1 MKKFSKR
8 HIFLILAVLL
18 AAVLV
23 PLVSFVS
30 AANNV
35 GSGNGMWIDGKL
47 TYTWAATSDGTTANG
62 AAGNVTVNGSKL
74 TITATNSKK
83 SSHKDGCD
91 DVEDPAC
98 STTTTVT
105 VTNASSYPLRID
117 TLTTGSVTIDV
128 SEGDT
133 IPSGGTF
140 TISVTAPA
148 KDTSTTVTG
157 TVNISVS
164 EQTSVTI
171 TLASSPYVSY
181 TVNGVT
187 VAQNGSDQTFTTEA
201 GTNISLPSVT
211 APAGYE
217 FKGWRIGKNI
227 VTGSSFTADAGYT
240 VFPAIVSAGM
250 DVPAA
255 NFKVGNNTYTFW
267 EDAMVAALSGGGTV
281 FVNLE
286 EVTLPTNVLDNLL
299 PAAGGTYVKP
309 VTGGGVEY
317 VVPGGVTLVVPYST
331 STTVHTTTPVYSYA
345 ARVTPSP
352 FRTLIMPSG
361 VKMTVNGAVSVD
373 SAVSAYGQNGTSANG
388 TPTGPH
394 GMIVMRSNTEMT
406 LNSGA
411 NLYCWGYIN
420 GDGHVYAK
428 SGANVYE
435 LFQFRDWRGGSA
447 TSDMPNNSERVF
459 PMNQYYVQN
468 VEAPLTI
475 YKGATEYVW
484 SVVNM
489 SSKAYPTNTI
499 EFIGANGMF
508 KLTGSSSDYI
518 TKRYH
523 ANVDQL
529 EIAAHG
535 DMSLNNL
542 TVSISGLPLIGTI
555 TMKSSDYVLPLN
567 NMNVVVETGTTSIAS
582 SQTYGVAFLPSS
594 KLTVNEGAY
603 FSANAP
609 VYFYDAEDWGPYA
622 ADSLKMVDVGYST
635 ANGTTAIRT
644 ADNLK
649 DAELN
654 VNGTVNV
661 GNKLYTTEHGA
672 HITSSEGTGVINFMS
687 ACATGTATTHQ
698 ATQSGTNI
706 SYVDITVNNAWLQN
720 GDGSYQYT
728 VGTGTS
734 TWKYDKD
741 GENWYRYKVD
751 VMFNGGF
758 VARCYYCELNDTL
771 TYDASWLTDLGATVT
786 SGNAATAISGTN
798 VVITDVTEDTVV
810 TLTGV
815 PAEYMPTFVLNEKE
829 YAHYQMYT
837 GNTIENTTTID
848 GETYYIVDQGSVMA
862 VGTAYAAPTD
872 AAMGESAENHND
884 FLWNLSGVSFTSGDP
899 YRGTVPVGETAQGP
913 AYIYGFYW
921 GAVAHNSWNDQYY
934 DTLAGAFNVLPQD
947 VTATITLLADCGT
960 FEEESETTAYAT
972 YAANN
977 ITLDLNGHHAVGRI
991 ANSGTFTLELNG
1003 GSLDFISGLTAANAT
1018 SNGLA
1023 TIVNS
1028 GRMTVQDSVG
1038 GGRISTDIIAT
1049 SSGASGSAVIV
1060 NKAGAILSVTGKA
1073 SDDLLELAQTQNVN
1087 ANNYGIFN
1095 LGRISSLA
1103 NVDLTT
1109 PNSGTCGINV
1119 YNYNTGVIESI
1130 TDSHMFCASNCSVFN
1145 YGGTINT
1152 IDGVTIDGKN
1162 GIINRNIRGGALASG
1177 YTVAEADKGVIN
1189 TVTNSHIE
1197 VGQYAI
1203 NNSAV
1208 INTVS
1213 NSTLIAHPDTPQ
1225 CDTRGN
1231 GLETASETN
1240 TTYAYTVYNSY
1251 NWWYDT
1257 NVWKQVDSSSGGY
1270 TRNIYYKEEEE
1281 FRPTIGEILNCEI
1294 YAENTTTSASYGDYA
1309 LVNYGVIGTIGGT
1322 TNIKTYKHPDS
1333 TATITTSH
1341 YTMHNLGGGIIKS
1354 IEGTVNASC
1363 TGVGAVYNDAAFT
1376 TQINYTYANKVGGN
1390 ITYQKNTYGEPS
1402 TINSITCSGTWSC
1415 GGSSSYYYALMNSGY
1430 IQSINSTGLTM
1441 TGGCNVLYNATG
1453 SANSTYEIT
1462 KKYTD
1467 GATAS
1472 TEYERDTHYV
1482 KNLEKG
1488 STIGTVNGITITGK
1502 GSKSYYVLNNQ
1513 GHIGTLS
1520 NTTVNFAEGATHN
1533 TSYYV
1538 AALNGDS
1545 RYKEYTETIQ
1555 TNRTA
1560 ETDPHL
1566 TVSAGVVTRYDRAY
1580 KYDTP
1585 TIDVIDNL
1593 TVDSITAYAMR
1604 NAGHIGTLK
1613 NSTITGT
1620 QYSLHNYAAGP
1631 YTERQTRQYYS
1642 GTGIFTTSK
1651 NAGELN
1657 IHYKRNPAEIDLI
1670 DNCTITTPANTY
1682 AMFNSGHVGTI
1693 KNSTLQAGT
1702 TTAKAYALANMNSQ
1716 EREYTRDLESI
1727 LYVTANSTTACT
1739 AYYGSGGESDVVTY
1753 DYDVPTI
1760 DLIGEGNTFKATA
1773 SVIANTGT
1781 ITEINSGN
1789 GPLTTIT
1796 GSAAKYSSI
1805 YNYSA
1810 CLDARTT
1817 TTPYTAAASANASGT
1832 KGTATYDDVYQS
1844 GAQIGTIKNVYVNAN
1859 GYGILNGDGNAGKTP
1874 TIGEIG
1880 DGTEIYAHC
1889 TTAAYHAIANAN
1901 YAKITEISGGL
1912 FKVTKATTNAYRN
1925 GNSIVSEDIDYATLL
1940 SGGYFQGASNTRD
1953 NAIYNHSVATRVTYP
1968 TGKKLSSGTTTP
1980 TPVHTDTM
1988 GGNYY
1993 YIADEYTV
2001 TFDMQGHGTAP
2012 DSQTV
2017 ESGLKAT
2024 QPTAPAVGDIITE
2037 NGVKYRFDGW
2047 YTNDTFATAFSFD
2060 NAITANTTVYAK
2072 WTEVYTVTWK
2082 NGDTVIETDEN
2093 VPAGTAPSYDGT
2105 MPTKNPTAQYSYE
2118 FDGWTSSLDSQVYA
2132 PSNLPAVN
2140 ANVIYTAHF
2149 TQTERTYNV
2158 TWIIDGTTEKE
2169 TYTYGATPTH
2179 ADPTKASTVGYD
2191 YTFNGWTPEITT
2203 VTADATYTAVFTESA
2218 HKFFIG
2224 NTLTLNG
2231 DIGVN
2236 FFVELSSAD
2245 TDASKYSYTLTFD
2258 VDTSEGSKEEEY
2270 IPAEWENVLLSSAV
2284 DVGSNTYKISFPVDA
2299 AEMTRNIHID
2309 LYHGEA
2315 KVAETDY
2322 KAAQYAMD
2330 YAEEK
2335 EITYPAYDTELTDNT
2350 PYLIGKIKGVSD
2362 WANANPMYKFTDNPE
2377 NPDEYM
2383 LANVT
2388 LKAGDEIKVVKYYT
2402 GSDSYG
2408 WYPDGDNNNYTVSN
2422 DGVYNIYFKKNPD
2435 GYTDGW
2441 HHGKFLVEAVSTDR
2455 SDIRAA
2461 VLPELLRSMLSYA
2474 SKAQVN
2480 LNKYTGDL
2488 ADRTTGDY
2496 PYLNAQGVY
2505 NDVTDAMITER
2516 VGEPI
2521 VSDNFTDMFSSHGLS
2536 YYGNSLLL
2544 KSNTQM
2550 RFYYR
2555 VNNRSTFDIN
2565 NCGSYTMTMPDG
2577 TSQSVKPK
2585 VGNKS
2590 GSLVY
2595 FEVSGIAAANL
2606 DYRYVL
2612 SDGENSIGYS
2622 TLDYVRLCLN
2632 DGDSLEDVTKAL
2644 FWYNQYA
2651 DLYFAS

>member
-1 MKKFSKR
+1 MTKR
-8 HIFLILAVLL
+8 IQTKLPIFLGATCALMM
-18 AAVLV
+18 VLV
-23 PLVSFVS
+23 FVICNITVY
-30 AANNV
+30 AANISTSVANLGASDV
-35 GSGNGMWIDGKL
+35 NGSFSGSGTTISGSVTGKDATTGCNSTPASSATDTL
-47 TYTWAATSDGTTANG
+47 TLTNNFTTAATLSFSYSP
-62 AAGNVTVNGSKL
+62 TVNGGSVTVDGSSKTSSGTFSKEL
-74 TITATNSKK
+74 AASGTVEVVITSATGAKTTSISLTNITLEQKIVTATTTFTPATNGSYTVDGTAVTSEISRTQASTQAYTLSATPATGYVFGGWKDVTNNTIISADNPASICVDTDKTITAVFSPDDSAKFKVGSKTFN
-83 SSHKDGCD
+83 DLNAAD
-91 DVEDPAC
+91 AY
-98 STTTTVT
+98 
-105 VTNASSYPLRID
+105 ASSQSDHKIILISNGKDRNALYEGNYQISSGN
-117 TLTTGSVTIDV
+117 TLLIPFDSSNTMYTTSPSVTYGSHENPTAYRILSMENGANITV
-128 SEGDT
+128 K
-133 IPSGGTF
+133 SGG
-140 TISVTAPA
+140 A
-148 KDTSTTVTG
+148 
-157 TVNISVS
+157 ISVS
-164 EQTSVTI
+164 GKLCSTGQ
-171 TLASSPYVSY
+171 LGGW
-181 TVNGVT
+181 NGC
-187 VAQNGSDQTFTTEA
+187 
-201 GTNISLPSVT
+201 
-211 APAGYE
+211 
-217 FKGWRIGKNI
+217 
-227 VTGSSFTADAGYT
+227 
-240 VFPAIVSAGM
+240 
-250 DVPAA
+250 
-255 NFKVGNNTYTFW
+255 
-267 EDAMVAALSGGGTV
+267 
-281 FVNLE
+281 
-286 EVTLPTNVLDNLL
+286 
-299 PAAGGTYVKP
+299 
-309 VTGGGVEY
+309 
-317 VVPGGVTLVVPYST
+317 
-331 STTVHTTTPVYSYA
+331 
-345 ARVTPSP
+345 
-352 FRTLIMPSG
+352 
-361 VKMTVNGAVSVD
+361 
-373 SAVSAYGQNGTSANG
+373 
-388 TPTGPH
+388 PTGP
-394 GMIVMRSNTEMT
+394 GGRINMLTGSNIT
-406 LNSGA
+406 LESNG
-411 NLYCWGYIN
+411 NLYCWGYIY
-420 GDGHVYAK
+420 GGGMVEAK
-428 SGANVYE
+428 SGATVYE
-435 LFQFRDWRGGSA
+435 AFQVKDWRGGSE
-447 TSDMPNNSERVF
+447 TRNCYGYVF
-459 PMNQYYVQN
+459 PFNQYYVQN
-468 VEAPLTI
+468 IEVPLKI
-475 YKGATEYVW
+475 DSGAAEKLYGA
-484 SVVNM
+484 VNA
-489 SSKAYPTNTI
+489 SSSAYTLQAD
-499 EFIGANGMF
+499 FIGSGNSSAMF
-508 KLTGSSSDYI
+508 RVSSGYVIKDYLEN
-518 TKRYH
+518 T
-523 ANVDQL
+523 DQL
-529 EIAAHG
+529 SVQVHG
-535 DMSLNNL
+535 NVTLSTL
-542 TVSISGLPLIGTI
+542 TVSGLPLIGSVDT
-555 TMKSSDYVLPLN
+555 SDYDLPITN
-567 NMNVVVETGTTSIAS
+567 NIKIDIQTDTVSTGQDVKFQPGSEVYIERGAKFQVS
-582 SQTYGVAFLPSS
+582 SGKKAKVYDLADWDNFTG
-594 KLTVNEGAY
+594 
-603 FSANAP
+603 SAKM
-609 VYFYDAEDWGPYA
+609 YA
-622 ADSLKMVDVGYST
+622 IGYSV
-635 ANGTTAIRT
+635 ANGTTAVRSPANMSDVTI
-644 ADNLK
+644 D
-649 DAELN
+649 
-654 VNGTVNV
+654 VNGIMEVA
-661 GNKLYTTEHGA
+661 GSLYTSASGA
-672 HITSSEGTGVINFMS
+672 NITSSLGSSGNNGKIVFTTAPTTSTVTVYEDANNSTKTAVTFS
-687 ACATGTATTHQ
+687 APQLHNGNDTYSQ
-698 ATQSGTNI
+698 A
-706 SYVDITVNNAWLQN
+706 A
-720 GDGSYQYT
+720 
-728 VGTGTS
+728 GTGTS
-734 TWKYDKD
+734 TWYYDKD
-741 GENWYRYKVD
+741 GEHWYRYTVD
-751 VMFNGGF
+751 FNYNG
-758 VARCYYCELNDTL
+758 ARVGRDYYCENNDTI
-771 TYDASWLTDLGATVT
+771 TYDASYLANLGVSLTSGTATVAV
-786 SGNAATAISGTN
+786 SGSNVNVTN
-798 VVITDVTEDTVV
+798 VTSNSVV
-810 TLTGV
+810 TLTGQ
-815 PAEYMPTFVLNEKE
+815 AAKFIPTFVLNEHQAQNYE
-829 YAHYQMYT
+829 TFTSTALT
-837 GNTIENTTTID
+837 DTRIINGD
-848 GETYYIVDQGSVMA
+848 TYYVVKKAEEALDIGASF
-862 VGTAYAAPTD
+862 AAPTD
-872 AAMGESAENHND
+872 AEMGVTAQNFNGIT
-884 FLWNLSGVSFTSGDP
+884 WNMSGVSATSGNN
-899 YRGTVPVGETAQGP
+899 YAGTVPVGPNPEDEV
-913 AYIYGFYW
+913 YIYGFYT
-921 GAVAHNSWNDQYY
+921 GSVAYNSTTDTYY
-934 DTLAGAFNVLPQD
+934 STLAEAMAEVPQD
-947 VTATITLLADCGT
+947 GECIVRLVNDCGS
-960 FEEESETTAYAT
+960 FEEENGAWAFPNPAATTLT
-972 YAANN
+972 F
-977 ITLDLNGHHAVGRI
+977 DLNGYHALGRI
-991 ANSGTFTLELNG
+991 INNGTMTLELNG
-1003 GSLDFISGLTAANAT
+1003 GTLDYHTGATAAAAT
-1018 SNGLA
+1018 YKGLA
-1023 TIVNS
+1023 AVINS
-1028 GRMTVQDSVG
+1028 GTMTINDTVGDGEIITDAISNDSG
-1038 GGRISTDIIAT
+1038 PN
-1049 SSGASGSAVIV
+1049 GSAVV
-1060 NKAGAILSVTGKA
+1060 RNNAGATLTVTGKDA
-1073 SDDLLELAQTQNVN
+1073 EHLLPLSQTQNVN
-1087 ANNYGIFN
+1087 GNNYGIYN
-1095 LGRISSLA
+1095 LGTITALT
-1103 NVDLTT
+1103 NVDISTK
-1109 PNSGTCGINV
+1109 NSGTCGLNL
-1119 YNYNTGVIESI
+1119 YNYNTGVITAI
-1130 TDSHMFCASNCSVFN
+1130 TGGHMFCNSNCSIFN
-1145 YGGTINT
+1145 YGGTITAIN
-1152 IDGVTIDGKN
+1152 GMTIDGKN
-1162 GIINRNIRGGALASG
+1162 GIVNRNIVGGKIATG
-1177 YTVAEADKGVIN
+1177 YTVSNADKGIID
-1189 TVTNSHIE
+1189 TITNCNIE

-1203 NNSAV
+1203 NNHAV
-1208 INTVS
+1208 INTLTG
-1213 NSTLIAHPDTPQ
+1213 STFIAHPDSAQ
-1225 CDTRGN
+1225 VDTRGN
-1231 GLETASETN
+1231 GSTASEGN
-1240 TTYAYTVYNSY
+1240 VQCYTVVN
-1251 NWWYDT
+1251 NNDWWYNT

-1270 TRNIYYKEEEE
+1270 TRVNYYKEEEQY
-1281 FRPTIGEILNCEI
+1281 RPTIGTITNCEI
-1294 YAENTTTSASYGDYA
+1294 YALNTSTSTSYGYA
-1309 LVNYGVIGTIGGT
+1309 LMNYGVIDTIGGT
-1322 TNIKTYKHPDS
+1322 TNVKTYKHPDNAKIS
-1333 TATITTSH
+1333 VSH
-1341 YTMHNLGGGIIKS
+1341 YAMQNLNGGIIKS
-1354 IEGTVNASC
+1354 IEGTVNADC